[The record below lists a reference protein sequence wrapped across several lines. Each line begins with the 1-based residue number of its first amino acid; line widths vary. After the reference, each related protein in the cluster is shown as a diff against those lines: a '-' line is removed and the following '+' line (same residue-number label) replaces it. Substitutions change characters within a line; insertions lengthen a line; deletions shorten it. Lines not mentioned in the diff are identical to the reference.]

1 MINPLKRKNEI
12 WYEINLFEKDIAE
25 TFQQIIPDSN
35 KNKKIL
41 NYPVDKSLK
50 QPFALYLTASIFT
63 KTKEELED
71 VLSSDYLK
79 NYPQLLSPIVLIHNQ
94 EEIEDI
100 IKLLEDNKRQ
110 DLISPTVVT
119 KEFEKVEKM
128 IGLPFLLYIVVAI
141 RASL

>member
-50 QPFALYLTASIFT
+50 QPFALYFLH
-63 KTKEELED
+63 LN
-71 VLSSDYLK
+71 YLVPSQ
-79 NYPQLLSPIVLIHNQ
+79 NIWH
-94 EEIEDI
+94 
-100 IKLLEDNKRQ
+100 KLLHII
-110 DLISPTVVT
+110 LI
-119 KEFEKVEKM
+119 M
-128 IGLPFLLYIVVAI
+128 Y
-141 RASL
+141 